1 MKPVIVAVSRY
12 GHLFDSMAGQ
22 LTARGG
28 SWFRSGPGERAIA
41 AVDRHRPD
49 LVILDA
55 GNDTDARVL
64 ADVDRIKGQCPGI
77 PLFLIARKSSEALAI
92 GALKAGV
99 DDYFKGP
106 WSADDLL
113 DSIERRLSA
122 RTGSGDPG
130 RKTDGFSE
138 KMVGRSRIMGDLK
151 ELLDRVTLVDSTVL
165 ITGETGTGKEL
176 AAGLIH
182 KNSARG
188 RHAMVSVNCAALP
201 ENLVES
207 ELFGYERGA
216 YTGAVAMSRGRF
228 EQAQGGTVFLDEI
241 GDMNP
246 FAQAKILRVIEE
258 KRISRLGGATPIPLD
273 FRLIAATNRD
283 PEALMEDGAFR
294 NDLFY
299 RLNVA
304 RVHMP
309 SLREHREDIPLL
321 IEHGIRRLNRQFNRS
336 VKGLKEEVINLL
348 MRYAWPGNVRELM
361 NLLEATYINLPSG
374 KIRLAD
380 LPVHFRRNLEAFDR
394 MPDDE
399 RARVLAALMET
410 NWNKSTA
417 AKKLNWSRMTLY
429 RKMAKHK
436 IVEKR
441 NHRQRLSTTG

>member
-1 MKPVIVAVSRY
+1 MKPVIVAVSRC
-12 GHLFDSMAGQ
+12 GHLIDSMASK

-28 SWFRSGPGERAIA
+28 SWFRSGPGERAVA
-41 AVDRHRPD
+41 AIKHHLPD
-49 LVILDA
+49 LVIIDA
-55 GNDTDARVL
+55 GNDPDARVL
-64 ADVDRIKGQCPGI
+64 AGVDRIKGQYPGI

-99 DDYFKGP
+99 DDYFRP
-106 WSADDLL
+106 PLSADDLL
-113 DSIERRLSA
+113 KSMDRRLSV
-122 RTGSGDPG
+122 RIGSVNPTGE
-130 RKTDGFSE
+130 KDGFST
-138 KMVGRSRIMGDLK
+138 KMVGRSRTMGDVK
-151 ELLDRVTLVDSTVL
+151 RLLDRVTMVDSTVL

-182 KNSARG
+182 RNSARG

-201 ENLVES
+201 DNLVES
-207 ELFGYERGA
+207 ELFGYEQGA
-216 YTGAVAMSRGRF
+216 YTGAMAMSRGRF
-228 EQAQGGTVFLDEI
+228 EQASGGTVFLDEI
-241 GDMNP
+241 GDMSP
-246 FAQAKILRVIEE
+246 FAQAKILRVIED

-283 PEALMEDGAFR
+283 PEVMMEDGAFR

-321 IEHGIRRLNRQFNRS
+321 VEHGIKRLNRKFQRS
-336 VKGLKEEVINLL
+336 VKGLKEDVINLL
-348 MRYAWPGNVRELM
+348 MRYEWPGNVRELM
-361 NLLEATYINLPSG
+361 NLLEAAYINMPSG

-394 MPDDE
+394 IPDDE
-399 RARVLAALMET
+399 RAKVLSVLMET
-410 NWNKSTA
+410 RWNKSTA
-417 AKKLNWSRMTLY
+417 AKKLKWSRMTLY
-429 RKMAKHK
+429 RKIAKHK

-441 NHRQRLSTTG
+441 SPR